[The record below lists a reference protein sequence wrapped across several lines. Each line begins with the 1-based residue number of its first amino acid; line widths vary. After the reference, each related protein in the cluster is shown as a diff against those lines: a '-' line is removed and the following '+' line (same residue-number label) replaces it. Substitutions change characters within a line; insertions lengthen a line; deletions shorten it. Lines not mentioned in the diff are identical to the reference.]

1 MSTPPVPPGRP
12 EDLDDPTGVRA
23 LLAGLGDPGP
33 MPADLV
39 DRINAS
45 IAAEQQAR
53 SAGRSSSGHPSAD
66 PRGTVVPL
74 RRRLPSWPKVGL
86 AAAAVAAVA
95 VAVPALAGTGPGE
108 LLASLSGTGSSS
120 ASSAAGSAAKASPDA
135 AAGRKDAGE
144 HSMSSSAATVT
155 LQATGTAY
163 TSSALRTQA
172 RTVLAGAVKDHATP
186 SSALRGSSAGA
197 ATADAAGLRECLTAL
212 GVAASMPLTADV
224 ATYDGRPAVVVVVG
238 GDTRQSVYAVAP
250 DCDADHPAV
259 MAGPVP
265 LG

>member
-33 MPADLV
+33 MPANLV

-45 IAAEQQAR
+45 IAAEQRAR
-53 SAGRSSSGHPSAD
+53 SAGHTSAGHTSAGAH
-66 PRGTVVPL
+66 GTVVPL

-86 AAAAVAAVA
+86 AAAAVAVVA
-95 VAVPALAGTGPGE
+95 VAVPAMAGTGPGE

-120 ASSAAGSAAKASPDA
+120 ASSAAGSAAKAPA
-135 AAGRKDAGE
+135 EAGRKDAGE
-144 HSMSSSAATVT
+144 HAMSSAATVT
-155 LQATGTAY
+155 LKATGTAY
-163 TSSALRTQA
+163 TSSALRTQV
-172 RTVLAGAVKDHATP
+172 RTALGGAVKDHATP
-186 SSALRGSSAGA
+186 SSAFSGSSAGA
-197 ATADAAGLRECLTAL
+197 ASTDEAGLRGCLTAL
-212 GVAASMPLTADV
+212 GVAAWMPLTGDV
-224 ATYDGRPAVVVVVG
+224 ATYDGRPAVVVVVS
-238 GDTRQSVYAVAP
+238 GDAGQSVYAVAP
-250 DCDADHPAV
+250 DCDADHPAL